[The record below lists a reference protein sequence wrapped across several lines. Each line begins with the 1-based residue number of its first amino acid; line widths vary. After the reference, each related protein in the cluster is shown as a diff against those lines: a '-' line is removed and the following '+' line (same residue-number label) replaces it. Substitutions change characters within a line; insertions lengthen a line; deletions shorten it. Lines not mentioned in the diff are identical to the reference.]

1 MPTLRYAL
9 PDACAN
15 TPVTAADGS
24 IWVNHF
30 SGLFRCHQGEVF
42 PILRYQDGG
51 ITWVYSAPLN
61 KHYSHCTAYLPSPVV
76 FGDRVYVCCRDGSG
90 ETSDVRRK
98 TSYILCYS
106 SGGTLLW
113 KLTVNGSCTHLIST
127 AAGVF
132 ALCGNTL
139 RRVGDAVLEGSLT
152 LFPASEIIGHHVAG
166 DRCFFI
172 VHVGEQVRLLQV
184 SGTLE
189 LTADYLLDEGNYEFL
204 LFCMHPLLASNRRNL
219 FAFFPATRKPFS
231 GVDVYCFRF
240 APDGKLTFEGKS
252 SYGTT
257 EPNTGSM
264 LGTAFATEDG
274 FIYADWFWAGTS
286 DCHRLLQVNTE
297 SGAVSVTELEDL
309 KDKVSGWGGSPPP
322 LVMGDHV
329 FVPCRDAK
337 DKPGIGHFRA
347 GSFQVKRSP
356 TYYSLF
362 ANENRLW
369 ISRRGK
375 GAWYLEQMP
384 NWTKE

>member
-1 MPTLRYAL
+1 MSTLRYAL

-61 KHYSHCTAYLPSPVV
+61 KHYSHGTAYLPSPVV
-76 FGDRVYVCCRDGSG
+76 FGDRVYVCCRD
-90 ETSDVRRK
+90 DARK

-113 KLTVNGSCTHLIST
+113 KLPVNGSCTHLIST

-132 ALCGNTL
+132 ALCGSTL

-172 VHVGEQVRLLQV
+172 VHAGEQVRLLQV
-184 SGTLE
+184 SGALE

-204 LFCMHPLLASNRRNL
+204 LSCMHPLLASNRRNL
-219 FAFFPATRKPFS
+219 FAFFPTNGS
-231 GVDVYCFRF
+231 LLGVDVYCFRF
-240 APDGKLTFEGKS
+240 APDGELVFEGKS
-252 SYGTT
+252 IYGTT
-257 EPNTGSM
+257 EPNTISM
-264 LGTAFATEDG
+264 FGTAFATEDG
-274 FIYADWFWAGTS
+274 FIYADWFWVGTS
-286 DCHRLLQVNTE
+286 DCYRLLQVNTE
-297 SGAVSVTELEDL
+297 SGAVSVIDL
-309 KDKVSGWGGSPPP
+309 ADKMRGWEEGPPP

-329 FVPCRDAK
+329 FIPCRDAK
-337 DKPGIGHFRA
+337 DKPAIGHFHA

-369 ISRRGK
+369 ISRWGK

-384 NWTKE
+384 NWTKGG

>member
-51 ITWVYSAPLN
+51 ITSMYSAPLN
-61 KHYSHCTAYLPSPVV
+61 KHYSHDTPCLPSPVV

-219 FAFFPATRKPFS
+219 FAFF
-231 GVDVYCFRF
+231 
-240 APDGKLTFEGKS
+240 
-252 SYGTT
+252 
-257 EPNTGSM
+257 
-264 LGTAFATEDG
+264 
-274 FIYADWFWAGTS
+274 
-286 DCHRLLQVNTE
+286 RLLE
-297 SGAVSVTELEDL
+297 SPSQEWMSIAFVL
-309 KDKVSGWGGSPPP
+309 PP
-322 LVMGDHV
+322 M
-329 FVPCRDAK
+329 A
-337 DKPGIGHFRA
+337 
-347 GSFQVKRSP
+347 S
-356 TYYSLF
+356 
-362 ANENRLW
+362 
-369 ISRRGK
+369 
-375 GAWYLEQMP
+375 
-384 NWTKE
+384 

>member
-1 MPTLRYAL
+1 M
-9 PDACAN
+9 
-15 TPVTAADGS
+15 
-24 IWVNHF
+24 
-30 SGLFRCHQGEVF
+30 
-42 PILRYQDGG
+42 
-51 ITWVYSAPLN
+51 YSAPLN
-61 KHYSHCTAYLPSPVV
+61 KHYSHDTPCLPSPVV
-76 FGDRVYVCCRDGSG
+76 FGDRVYISCWDDPCREDDS
-90 ETSDVRRK
+90 EE

-113 KLTVNGSCTHLIST
+113 KLTVNGICTHLIST

-184 SGTLE
+184 SGALE
-189 LTADYLLDEGNYEFL
+189 LTADYLLDEGTYRFYMPGMNPIL
-204 LFCMHPLLASNRRNL
+204 SSNRRNI
-219 FAFFPATRKPFS
+219 FVFFPVNSSLWGLDAYR
-231 GVDVYCFRF
+231 FRF
-240 APDGKLTFEGKS
+240 APGGELVFEGKS
-252 SYGTT
+252 SYGVT
-257 EPNTGSM
+257 EPNTTSM

-274 FIYADWFWAGTS
+274 FIYTDWFCTGTS

-297 SGAVSVTELEDL
+297 SGVVSVMDL
-309 KDKVSGWGGSPPP
+309 ADKVRCWEEGPPP

-329 FVPCRDAK
+329 FIPCRDAK
-337 DKPGIGHFRA
+337 EKPGIGHFHA
-347 GSFQVKRSP
+347 GSFQMKRSP

-375 GAWYLEQMP
+375 DAWYLEQMP

>member
-30 SGLFRCHQGEVF
+30 CGLFRCHQGEVF

-51 ITWVYSAPLN
+51 ITSMYSAPLN
-61 KHYSHCTAYLPSPVV
+61 KHYSHDTPCLPSPVV
-76 FGDRVYVCCRDGSG
+76 FGDRVYISCWDDPCREDDS
-90 ETSDVRRK
+90 EE

-113 KLTVNGSCTHLIST
+113 KLTVNGICTHLIST

-184 SGTLE
+184 SGALE
-189 LTADYLLDEGNYEFL
+189 LTADYLLDEGTYRFYMPGMNPIL
-204 LFCMHPLLASNRRNL
+204 SSNRRNI
-219 FAFFPATRKPFS
+219 FVFFSVNSSLWGLDAYR
-231 GVDVYCFRF
+231 FRF
-240 APDGKLTFEGKS
+240 APGGELVFEGKS
-252 SYGTT
+252 SYGVT
-257 EPNTGSM
+257 EPNTTSM

>member
-61 KHYSHCTAYLPSPVV
+61 KHYSHGTAYLPSPVV

-184 SGTLE
+184 SGALE

-204 LFCMHPLLASNRRNL
+204 LSCMHPLLASNHRNL
-219 FAFFPATRKPFS
+219 FAFFRANRKPFS
-231 GVDVYCFRF
+231 GLDVYCFRF
-240 APDGKLTFEGKS
+240 SPDGELIFEGKS
-252 SYGTT
+252 SYGAT
-257 EPNTGSM
+257 EPYASSM
-264 LGTAFATEDG
+264 QNAAFAMENG
-274 FIYADWFWAGTS
+274 FVYVDLFWTGRS
-286 DCHRLLQVNTE
+286 DCPRLLQVNTE
-297 SGAVSVTELEDL
+297 SGAVSATELEG
-309 KDKVSGWGGSPPP
+309 KVRGWGESPPP

-329 FVPCRDAK
+329 FIPCRDAN
-337 DKPGIGHFRA
+337 DKPGIGHFHA

-362 ANENRLW
+362 VHENRLW
-369 ISRRGK
+369 ISRWGK

>member
-9 PDACAN
+9 PDGMAN

-30 SGLFRCHQGEVF
+30 CGLFRCHQGEVF
-42 PILRYQDGG
+42 PILLYQDGG
-51 ITWVYSAPLN
+51 ITAMYSDPLN
-61 KHYSHCTAYLPSPVV
+61 KHYSHDTPCLPSPVV
-76 FGDRVYVCCRDGSG
+76 FGDRVYISCWDDPCREDDSG
-90 ETSDVRRK
+90 E

-113 KLTVNGSCTHLIST
+113 KLTVNGICTHLIST

-184 SGTLE
+184 SSALK
-189 LTADYLLDEGNYEFL
+189 LTADYLLDEGTYRFYMPGMNPIL
-204 LFCMHPLLASNRRNL
+204 SSNRRNL
-219 FAFFPATRKPFS
+219 FAFFPTDGS
-231 GVDVYCFRF
+231 LLGVDVYCFRF
-240 APDGKLTFEGKS
+240 APDGELVFERKS
-252 SYGTT
+252 IYGAT
-257 EPNTGSM
+257 EPNTISM
-264 LGTAFATEDG
+264 FGTAFATEDG
-274 FIYADWFWAGTS
+274 FIYADRFWVGTS
-286 DCHRLLQVNTE
+286 DCYRLLQVNTE
-297 SGAVSVTELEDL
+297 SGAVSVIDL
-309 KDKVSGWGGSPPP
+309 ADKMRGWEEGPPP

-329 FVPCRDAK
+329 FVPCSDAN
-337 DKPGIGHFRA
+337 DKPGIGHFHA

-369 ISRRGK
+369 ISRWGK
-375 GAWYLEQMP
+375 DAWYLEQMP

>member
-1 MPTLRYAL
+1 MPTLRYTL
-9 PDACAN
+9 PDGMAN

-30 SGLFRCHQGEVF
+30 CGLFRCHQGEVF

-51 ITWVYSAPLN
+51 ITSMYSAPLN
-61 KHYSHCTAYLPSPVV
+61 KHYSHDTPCLPSPVV
-76 FGDRVYVCCRDGSG
+76 FGDRVYISCWDDPCREDDSG
-90 ETSDVRRK
+90 E

-113 KLTVNGSCTHLIST
+113 KLTVNGVCTHLIST

-184 SGTLE
+184 SGALE

-204 LFCMHPLLASNRRNL
+204 LFCMHPLLASNCRNL

-231 GVDVYCFRF
+231 GVDVYCFRL
-240 APDGKLTFEGKS
+240 APDGELVFEEKS
-252 SYGTT
+252 SYGAT
-257 EPNTGSM
+257 EPHTTSL
-264 LGTAFATEDG
+264 LGTAFATENG
-274 FIYADWFWAGTS
+274 FIYADWFWAETS
-286 DCHRLLQVNTE
+286 DCRRLLQVNTE
-297 SGAVSVTELEDL
+297 SGTVSVINLA
-309 KDKVSGWGGSPPP
+309 DKVRGWEEGPPP

-329 FVPCRDAK
+329 FVPCSDAK
-337 DKPGIGHFRA
+337 DKPGIGHFHA

-369 ISRRGK
+369 ISRWGK

>member
-30 SGLFRCHQGEVF
+30 CGLFRCHQGEVF

-51 ITWVYSAPLN
+51 ITSMYSAPLN
-61 KHYSHCTAYLPSPVV
+61 KHYSHDTPCLPSPVV
-76 FGDRVYVCCRDGSG
+76 FGDRVYISCWDDPCREDDS
-90 ETSDVRRK
+90 EE

-113 KLTVNGSCTHLIST
+113 KLTVNGICTHLIST

-184 SGTLE
+184 SGALE
-189 LTADYLLDEGNYEFL
+189 LTADYLLDEGTYRFYMPGMNPIL
-204 LFCMHPLLASNRRNL
+204 SSNRRNI
-219 FAFFPATRKPFS
+219 FVFFPVNSSLWGLDAYR
-231 GVDVYCFRF
+231 FRF
-240 APDGKLTFEGKS
+240 APGGELVFEGKS
-252 SYGTT
+252 SYGVT
-257 EPNTGSM
+257 EPNTTSM

-274 FIYADWFWAGTS
+274 FIYTDWFCTGTS

-297 SGAVSVTELEDL
+297 SGVVSVMDL
-309 KDKVSGWGGSPPP
+309 ADKVRCWEEGPPP

-329 FVPCRDAK
+329 FIPCRDANE
-337 DKPGIGHFRA
+337 KPGIGHFHA
-347 GSFQVKRSP
+347 GSFQMKRSP

-369 ISRRGK
+369 ISRWGK
-375 GAWYLEQMP
+375 DAWYLEQMP
-384 NWTKE
+384 NWTKGG

>member
-61 KHYSHCTAYLPSPVV
+61 KHYSHGTAYLPSPVV

-219 FAFFPATRKPFS
+219 FAFF
-231 GVDVYCFRF
+231 
-240 APDGKLTFEGKS
+240 
-252 SYGTT
+252 
-257 EPNTGSM
+257 
-264 LGTAFATEDG
+264 
-274 FIYADWFWAGTS
+274 
-286 DCHRLLQVNTE
+286 RLLE
-297 SGAVSVTELEDL
+297 SPSQEWMSIAFVLPPVENWFLRGKAATASRNRTQRPCWVPRSQRKTA
-309 KDKVSGWGGSPPP
+309 SSMRTGFGWGRAIVIDCCKST
-322 LVMGDHV
+322 LRAA
-329 FVPCRDAK
+329 PCL
-337 DKPGIGHFRA
+337 
-347 GSFQVKRSP
+347 S
-356 TYYSLF
+356 
-362 ANENRLW
+362 
-369 ISRRGK
+369 
-375 GAWYLEQMP
+375 
-384 NWTKE
+384 

>member
-61 KHYSHCTAYLPSPVV
+61 KHYSHGTAYLPSPVV

-132 ALCGNTL
+132 ET
-139 RRVGDAVLEGSLT
+139 RSDGSGM
-152 LFPASEIIGHHVAG
+152 PSSKAPS
-166 DRCFFI
+166 RCFPP
-172 VHVGEQVRLLQV
+172 VRSLAIMLRGIDV
-184 SGTLE
+184 SSSFTWGSKSGCCR
-189 LTADYLLDEGNYEFL
+189 Y
-204 LFCMHPLLASNRRNL
+204 
-219 FAFFPATRKPFS
+219 PA
-231 GVDVYCFRF
+231 
-240 APDGKLTFEGKS
+240 
-252 SYGTT
+252 
-257 EPNTGSM
+257 
-264 LGTAFATEDG
+264 
-274 FIYADWFWAGTS
+274 
-286 DCHRLLQVNTE
+286 
-297 SGAVSVTELEDL
+297 
-309 KDKVSGWGGSPPP
+309 
-322 LVMGDHV
+322 
-329 FVPCRDAK
+329 
-337 DKPGIGHFRA
+337 
-347 GSFQVKRSP
+347 
-356 TYYSLF
+356 
-362 ANENRLW
+362 LW
-369 ISRRGK
+369 
-375 GAWYLEQMP
+375 
-384 NWTKE
+384 N